1 MVRFDL
7 LLHLRLDLLKIVR
20 RNPVREI
27 DIIIKAVLDR
37 RPGGELRFRPDL
49 QNRRRQHMRRRMTQ
63 PFDVRHLRAHFG
75 SFAFFLHSVGGEINH
90 EEHEGHGQFRFVL
103 SLCGT
108 RAFWGARA
116 ASPQCSAACR
126 AQNPVGK
133 LPTVAGRA
141 ACAPRRNGSERRVR
155 NRVFSRS
162 RRVLLLMVRFLLL
175 ASALLWASCGRAET
189 QVADFPAQ
197 RERMVKEQIVM
208 RGVVEERVLA
218 AMRKVAR
225 EEFVPAEFRAESYT
239 DRPLPIGYDQTISQP
254 FIVGF
259 MTEALR
265 AQPTHRVLEIGT
277 GSGYQ
282 AAILAELVAEVYS
295 IEIIEPLK
303 KNAEATLQR
312 LGYKNVHVKAGDG
325 YKGWPEHA
333 PFDSIIVTCAPE
345 RVPQPLIDQLK
356 EGGRMI
362 IPVGAKFAQ
371 ELYLLEKK
379 DGRLEQSA
387 VLPVRF
393 VPMAREGAEEVNSDK

>member
-1 MVRFDL
+1 L
-7 LLHLRLDLLKIVR
+7 PSTKS
-20 RNPVREI
+20 
-27 DIIIKAVLDR
+27 
-37 RPGGELRFRPDL
+37 
-49 QNRRRQHMRRRMTQ
+49 RRQ
-63 PFDVRHLRAHFG
+63 
-75 SFAFFLHSVGGEINH
+75 
-90 EEHEGHGQFRFVL
+90 
-103 SLCGT
+103 
-108 RAFWGARA
+108 A
-116 ASPQCSAACR
+116 ADGCR
-126 AQNPVGK
+126 
-133 LPTVAGRA
+133 LA
-141 ACAPRRNGSERRVR
+141 ACAPRKQNERRVR
-155 NRVFSRS
+155 SSVFSRS
-162 RRVLLLMVRFLLL
+162 RCVLLLRMRFLLL
-175 ASALLWASCGRAET
+175 ASALLCASCGRAET

-218 AMRKVAR
+218 AMRKVPR

-254 FIVGF
+254 FIVAF
-259 MTEALR
+259 MTEELR
-265 AQPTHRVLEIGT
+265 PQPTDRVLEIGT

-312 LGYKNVHVKAGDG
+312 LSYKNVHVKAGDG

-345 RVPQPLIDQLK
+345 RVPQPLVDQLK

-393 VPMAREGAEEVNSDK
+393 VPMAGEGAAK